1 MSGLDIRYDFG
12 DGHPLLGRRM
22 PDLDLITADG
32 PQRVFTLLH
41 DARPLLLNV
50 GEPGSLDFARWE
62 DRVRPIDAQYIGPW
76 ELPVLGN
83 VMAPGAVVVAGAAD
97 IDAFYTARMPS
108 TFRTGG
114 GKVKRLFENYQE
126 IEQAYYRKTRIFPI
140 MHTVAIKRSVYE
152 QHPWVAMSLYKA
164 FALQTRECVP
174 RGH

>member
-1 MSGLDIRYDFG
+1 MMSGLDIRYDFG

-41 DARPLLLNV
+41 DARPLLLNF

-83 VMAPGAVVVAGAAD
+83 VMAPGAVVVRPDGHVAWVGEGNRIGLARLVVRTTSRGITTIRLAFLYQAVNTLGLKILRSETRGENRFRFNF
-97 IDAFYTARMPS
+97 ID
-108 TFRTGG
+108 
-114 GKVKRLFENYQE
+114 
-126 IEQAYYRKTRIFPI
+126 
-140 MHTVAIKRSVYE
+140 RS
-152 QHPWVAMSLYKA
+152 H
-164 FALQTRECVP
+164 R
-174 RGH
+174 